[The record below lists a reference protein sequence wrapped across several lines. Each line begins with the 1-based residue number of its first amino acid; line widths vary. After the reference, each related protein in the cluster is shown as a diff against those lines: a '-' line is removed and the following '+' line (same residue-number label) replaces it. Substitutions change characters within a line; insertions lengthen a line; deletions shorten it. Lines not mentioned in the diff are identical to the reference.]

1 MAELLKGKE
10 VVAAMKERLLVQVAR
25 LEEQGIHP
33 QMAILRCGARPDDLS
48 YEAGASKRL
57 AGLGI
62 GLRVVE
68 LPEDVTQA
76 QFTQAV
82 EQLNQ
87 DDSIHG
93 VLVFR
98 PLPPQLD
105 EAAAQAALLPEKDMD
120 AMTLQN
126 MAKVFA
132 GDPTGY
138 PPCTPEA
145 VMELLQHYGVEL
157 SGKRVVIIG
166 RSLVVGRPLAM
177 MMLAKN
183 ATVTICHTR
192 TKDLPAR
199 AREADIL
206 VACAGKA
213 RMVTADYVSPG
224 QTVIEVGINMDENGK
239 LCGDVDQA
247 SVEPIV
253 ARLTPVPAGVG
264 TVTTSCL
271 AAHVI
276 RAASAKAAG
285 HTGC

>member
-10 VVAAMKERLLVQVAR
+10 VVAAMKERLLGQVAR

-177 MMLAKN
+177 MM
-183 ATVTICHTR
+183 
-192 TKDLPAR
+192 P
-199 AREADIL
+199 
-206 VACAGKA
+206 
-213 RMVTADYVSPG
+213 Y
-224 QTVIEVGINMDENGK
+224 Q
-239 LCGDVDQA
+239 
-247 SVEPIV
+247 
-253 ARLTPVPAGVG
+253 
-264 TVTTSCL
+264 
-271 AAHVI
+271 
-276 RAASAKAAG
+276 
-285 HTGC
+285 

>member
-10 VVAAMKERLLVQVAR
+10 VVAAMKERLLGQVAR

-98 PLPPQLD
+98 PQPPQLD

-199 AREADIL
+199 SREA
-206 VACAGKA
+206 
-213 RMVTADYVSPG
+213 
-224 QTVIEVGINMDENGK
+224 NN
-239 LCGDVDQA
+239 
-247 SVEPIV
+247 
-253 ARLTPVPAGVG
+253 
-264 TVTTSCL
+264 
-271 AAHVI
+271 
-276 RAASAKAAG
+276 
-285 HTGC
+285 